1 MSLPSFAELVLSLCL
16 RSLCLPAATAVP
28 MQENISIYCVSAWCK
43 AMQAVHPC
51 RAERCTLQGGTGL
64 LWGHC
69 CCLRSSGMEG
79 FPRDRSRE
87 EQITA

>member
-1 MSLPSFAELVLSLCL
+1 
-16 RSLCLPAATAVP
+16 
-28 MQENISIYCVSAWCK
+28 
-43 AMQAVHPC
+43 MQAVHPC